1 MLRRATTFTFSS
13 PADGGMGVALH
24 SSMRN
29 EADEQRRKIGS
40 GVAAGAIA
48 TAVMTTLMAAAPLL
62 AGAHAQEVSAR
73 STAWLR
79 ERPLCLALA
88 LVVHF
93 GYGALAGAIYATAVA
108 RISVVS
114 GIFFGLA
121 LWGVAVAVYA
131 PALGLGFVAGHEPG
145 LAALALPVHLVY
157 GITLGAIGPRG
168 EIVQPLRQALP
179 SALANA

>member
-1 MLRRATTFTFSS
+1 MLILS
-13 PADGGMGVALH
+13 D
-24 SSMRN
+24 MR
-29 EADEQRRKIGS
+29 DEDETRRKIVS

-79 ERPLCLALA
+79 ERPLWLVLA

-93 GYGALAGAIYATAVA
+93 GYGALAGAIYATAVS
-108 RISVVS
+108 RVSVVT

-121 LWGVAVAVYA
+121 LWGIAVALYA

-179 SALANA
+179 SALASA

>member
-13 PADGGMGVALH
+13 PGDGGMGVALH

-79 ERPLCLALA
+79 ERPLWLALA

-108 RISVVS
+108 RVSVVS

-168 EIVQPLRQALP
+168 EIVQPLRQAFP